1 MLVPRQPLRVLLA
14 SAPIEAV
21 DLLEKLLVLNP
32 HKRLTAEQALEHP
45 YVRAFHKPEREPS
58 LDHDV
63 VPTLSDAIQLS
74 VDEYRSKLYE
84 VIAQQKRAE
93 MRHLSPSKFNQL
105 RVVDPER
112 HMHHSSSDNREISNA
127 SANKTIPKTKSNVDL
142 ASEAARQTQNKKH
155 NSISALGDPVSTSSS
170 RSCRSQTVSNG
181 GSGNGTNSNNEAGHR
196 PTDRKLISRH
206 SDEVIRNKRRST
218 PVTSTTT
225 NTTSNNISRS
235 HSGHAI
241 VKSSLTNS
249 PSDAEPPPIRSESI
263 LFIHSRFN

>member
-1 MLVPRQPLRVLLA
+1 MLVPRQPLKVLLA

-45 YVRAFHKPEREPS
+45 YVRAFHKPEREPA

-112 HMHHSSSDNREISNA
+112 HMHQQHSSSDNRESL
-127 SANKTIPKTKSNVDL
+127 SAAKTIPKTKSNVDL
-142 ASEAARQTQNKKH
+142 ASEAARQAQNKKH
-155 NSISALGDPVSTSSS
+155 NNSISAPADPVSLTSSS
-170 RSCRSQTVSNG
+170 RSCRSQLVSNN
-181 GSGNGTNSNNEAGHR
+181 GSCGNEAINR
-196 PTDRKLISRH
+196 PADRKLVSRH
-206 SDEVIRNKRRST
+206 SDEVIRNKRRSI

-225 NTTSNNISRS
+225 NSSNNISRS
-235 HSGHAI
+235 LSGHAL
-241 VKSSLTNS
+241 VKSPLSSS
-249 PSDAEPPPIRSESI
+249 PSEAEPPVRSES
-263 LFIHSRFN
+263 F